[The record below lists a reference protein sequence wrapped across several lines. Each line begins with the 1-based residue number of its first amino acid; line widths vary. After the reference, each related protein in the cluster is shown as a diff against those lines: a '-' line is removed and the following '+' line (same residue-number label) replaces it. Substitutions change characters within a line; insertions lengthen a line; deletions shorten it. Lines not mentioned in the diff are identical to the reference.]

1 MSSTLAIL
9 HTVATDTA
17 ACSQHLLLLYLIPHH
32 HSTPYRLIA
41 MYGLIPFVL
50 LASSLSSAAL
60 LKPRNVT
67 STYACNNSPDLCSR
81 SYSDIAQLGAHDSPF
96 VSDSSSSSTSSNFI
110 SSANQNVNSTSQLT
124 AGVRL
129 LTAQVHNN
137 NGTWHLCH
145 TSCGLLDAGTLSSWL
160 AEIKSW
166 MDKNPHDVVT
176 ILLVNSDNAS
186 AEELDAEFK
195 AADIASYGYQPPSTT
210 TALTSWPTLQE
221 MIADNTR
228 LVTFVA
234 SLTSNTVAPYLLDEF
249 TFVFENNY
257 NVTSLNG
264 FSCDADRPASVQG
277 QTSQAVSS
285 RRLPLVNHFLYSDS
299 IGFGIQ
305 APDTGNITT
314 TNSAGTQTG
323 SLGSAATSCTTA
335 YGRKPAF
342 FLVDFFDQGQT
353 LQVIDSVNGIT
364 ATGRGN
370 VPVAQMTNAASG
382 KRRSTW
388 LALAMMSTA
397 ALFLAA

>member
-1 MSSTLAIL
+1 
-9 HTVATDTA
+9 
-17 ACSQHLLLLYLIPHH
+17 
-32 HSTPYRLIA
+32 
-41 MYGLIPFVL
+41 MYSIIPFLL

-96 VSDSSSSSTSSNFI
+96 VSDSSSTSTTSNFI
-110 SSANQNVNSTSQLT
+110 SSANQNVNSTRQLT

-129 LTAQVHNN
+129 LTAQVHSN

-210 TALTSWPTLQE
+210 TALASWPTLQE
-221 MIADNTR
+221 MIANNSR

-257 NVTSLNG
+257 NVTSLNN
-264 FSCDADRPASVQG
+264 FSCDADRPATVQG

-285 RRLPLVNHFLYSDS
+285 GRLPLVNHFLYSDS
-299 IGFGIQ
+299 IGFGIE

-314 TNSAGTQTG
+314 TNSAGTETG

-353 LQVIDSVNGIT
+353 LQVVDSVNGIT
-364 ATGRGN
+364 ATGRGD
-370 VPVAQMTNAASG
+370 VPVAQMTSAGSS
-382 KRRSTW
+382 KSRSTW
-388 LALAMMSTA
+388 LALAMMGTA